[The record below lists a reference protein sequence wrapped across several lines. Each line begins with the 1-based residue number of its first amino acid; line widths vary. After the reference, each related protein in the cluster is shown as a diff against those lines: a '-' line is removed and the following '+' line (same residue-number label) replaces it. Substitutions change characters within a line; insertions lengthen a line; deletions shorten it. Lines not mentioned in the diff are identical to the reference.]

1 MRLLLKFNLI
11 LILVF
16 GSSVALA
23 GYFSHRFLERSAR
36 SQVLEQARL
45 MMGAAGGMRTYT
57 SEQVGPLLNGQRS
70 NGFLPQVVPAYS
82 AAEVF
87 TYLRTTYPD
96 YSYKE
101 ASLNPTNV
109 RDRAADWEADV
120 IQIFRDH
127 PQKQEFSAERETPAG
142 RVLFLA
148 KPLFV
153 DMSCL
158 QCHSTPDK
166 APPAMVKI
174 YGADHG
180 FGWNV
185 GEAIAAQL
193 VSVPMAIPLKIAD
206 QAFKALMLSL
216 GGISLL
222 TLIVL
227 DLAVVAGGHPSRDPA
242 LPHGGPHQ
250 HRRPECS
257 RDSGHGFGRDRRPGA
272 IVQPHVC
279 QPGKSNPHAGIAIRM
294 RKRRYAAEF
303 RGFRA
308 AANAEIFRGPGSKE
322 SPPPAPD
329 RGLPP
334 NVRGWPPGL
343 R

>member
-16 GSSVALA
+16 GSSVAIA
-23 GYFSHRFLERSAR
+23 GYLSHQFLERSAR
-36 SQVLEQARL
+36 TQVLEQARL

-57 SEQVGPLLNGQRS
+57 SEQVGPLLSAHPDRA
-70 NGFLPQVVPAYS
+70 NGFVPQVVPAYS
-82 AAEVF
+82 ATEVF
-87 TYLRTTYPD
+87 NYLRAAYPD

-109 RDRAADWEADV
+109 RDHAADWEADV

-158 QCHSTPDK
+158 ECHSTPDK
-166 APPAMVKI
+166 APPAMIKL

-180 FGWNV
+180 FGWKV
-185 GEAIAAQL
+185 GDAIAVQL

-206 QAFKALMLSL
+206 QAFKSLMLSL
-216 GGISLL
+216 GGIALL

-227 DLAVVAGGHPSRDPA
+227 DLAVA
-242 LPHGGPHQ
+242 LVVI
-250 HRRPECS
+250 RPVTRLS
-257 RDSGHGFGRDRRPGA
+257 NMADRISTGDLDVPEITVTGSDEIADLARSFNRMYLSL
-272 IVQPHVC
+272 V
-279 QPGKSNPHAGIAIRM
+279 KAIRM
-294 RKRRYAAEF
+294 L
-303 RGFRA
+303 
-308 AANAEIFRGPGSKE
+308 GSD
-322 SPPPAPD
+322 SD
-329 RGLPP
+329 
-334 NVRGWPPGL
+334 
-343 R
+343 

>member
-16 GSSVALA
+16 GSSVGIA
-23 GYFSHRFLERSAR
+23 GYLSHRFLERSAR
-36 SQVLEQARL
+36 TQVLEQARL

-57 SEQVGPLLNGQRS
+57 SEQVGPLLSAHPDRA
-70 NGFLPQVVPAYS
+70 NGFVPQVVPAYS
-82 AAEVF
+82 ATEVF
-87 TYLRTTYPD
+87 NYLRTTYPD

-109 RDRAADWEADV
+109 RNHAADWEADV

-166 APPAMVKI
+166 APPAMIKL

-180 FGWNV
+180 FGWKV
-185 GEAIAAQL
+185 GDAIAVQL

-206 QAFKALMLSL
+206 QAFKSLMLSL
-216 GGISLL
+216 GGIALL

-227 DLAVVAGGHPSRDPA
+227 DLAVA
-242 LPHGGPHQ
+242 LVVI
-250 HRRPECS
+250 RPVTRLS
-257 RDSGHGFGRDRRPGA
+257 NMADRISTGDLEVPEITVTGSDEIADLARSFNRMYLSL
-272 IVQPHVC
+272 V
-279 QPGKSNPHAGIAIRM
+279 KAIRM
-294 RKRRYAAEF
+294 L
-303 RGFRA
+303 
-308 AANAEIFRGPGSKE
+308 GSD
-322 SPPPAPD
+322 SD
-329 RGLPP
+329 
-334 NVRGWPPGL
+334 
-343 R
+343 

>member
-36 SQVLEQARL
+36 RQVLEQARL

-87 TYLRTTYPD
+87 AYLRTTYPD

-185 GEAIAAQL
+185 GEAIAVQL

-206 QAFKALMLSL
+206 QAFKGLMLSL

-222 TLIVL
+222 TLVVL
-227 DLAVVAGGHPSRDPA
+227 DLAVA
-242 LPHGGPHQ
+242 LVVI
-250 HRRPECS
+250 RPVTRLS
-257 RDSGHGFGRDRRPGA
+257 ATADRISTGDLNVPEIPVTGSDEIADLARSFNRMYLSL
-272 IVQPHVC
+272 V
-279 QPGKSNPHAGIAIRM
+279 KAIRM
-294 RKRRYAAEF
+294 L
-303 RGFRA
+303 
-308 AANAEIFRGPGSKE
+308 GSQSE
-322 SPPPAPD
+322 
-329 RGLPP
+329 
-334 NVRGWPPGL
+334 
-343 R
+343 

>member
-23 GYFSHRFLERSAR
+23 GYLSHQFLEKSAR

-70 NGFLPQVVPAYS
+70 SGFLPQVVPAYS

-87 TYLRTTYPD
+87 TYLRATYPD

-153 DMSCL
+153 DISCL

-185 GEAIAAQL
+185 GEAIAVQL

-206 QAFKALMLSL
+206 QAFKTLMLSL

-222 TLIVL
+222 TLHR
-227 DLAVVAGGHPSRDPA
+227 ARSGGRAGGYPSSHSP
-242 LPHGGPHQ
+242 LQHGRPHQ
-250 HRRPECS
+250 HRRPECA
-257 RDSGHGFGRDRRPGA
+257 RDSGYWLGRDRRSGA
-272 IVQPHVC
+272 IVQPHVS
-279 QPGKSNPHAGIAIRM
+279 QPGESNPDAGIAIRM
-294 RKRRYAAEF
+294 TARR
-303 RGFRA
+303 
-308 AANAEIFRGPGSKE
+308 
-322 SPPPAPD
+322 
-329 RGLPP
+329 
-334 NVRGWPPGL
+334 
-343 R
+343 